1 MSREY
6 DRTVDRPSLFK
17 RWRGM
22 LKLADTRDERALATL
37 SKRYERPEDPSEA
50 VAHLIVHI
58 CATRFSE
65 AKFAGAFD
73 AWTRRNAQAKDAWL
87 WYQNARIQASA
98 ASSDALVADVKNP
111 KLNVF
116 LRAATLEALASRA
129 DDSLLSLIP
138 AVLNE
143 LPAKGAERAV
153 MLESC
158 AAALLS
164 HSAELGKDEF
174 KPVAE
179 RVIRELDD
187 KKNDERSKLVIAR
200 LLKILFKTDTVALES
215 GPWLDLL
222 NNIQP
227 KAPTKPSR
235 YAEKKP
241 QFLGIEST
249 GRRVAYVI
257 DLSDSMLIPLTQK
270 EKEDLKKP
278 LTRGPGEKKDP
289 EGNPP
294 KKEEPKDSKFPG
306 EKDLPWDKINN
317 RFEAAREFLK
327 LSLRALDKDMS
338 FVIIGFGHEAEILT
352 GKGIVPASKQ
362 NIETAIKILD
372 EIKAG
377 PSDTNRPHGTL
388 KGFTNLHGGMLRA
401 FRAVT
406 GSLVRGAGGGARER
420 LESIELSPD
429 GRYLMAGAGAK
440 LYCWDLLGQR
450 TVPSVVPT
458 RPNSLCL
465 FQGNRLLA
473 ESALDG
479 RAFRGGEQVV
489 AGAVRPFFETGSTRF
504 RVSLGDRL
512 LQFDAAAPGP
522 AREAVLTSG
531 PNLPDLDR
539 ETLDAIETAIARSRP
554 GGTSAPRRSEWLPS
568 ALGPDGTTLAC
579 FARHIGEREVRPEP
593 HLPARSEPY
602 EISQIVLF
610 DLKLRET
617 RGVLDQPMGFT
628 GGLVFSPNGQ
638 LLAAHTRFGGLLVYH
653 VATATLRWSL
663 EPRFV
668 PVFLD
673 YLAFTPDSAHLV
685 ARQGRQGAVVDSA
698 SGRVKWSWPAPVA
711 AAPAAEVDT
720 AGRPNYYHDELA
732 VTLGQSVDRVAIR
745 TADDLIAVHRLADGA
760 PIASFAL
767 PPHTDAATF
776 SPDLRWLALLRF
788 DGRVAFLPVDGPAP
802 AEPPWPN
809 GRVISFLDT
818 AANLQGACGLAWSP
832 DGDWLVAVALGQLVV
847 WDARQQRPVRKVVNG
862 IMVPIDPAPEPDGGL
877 ACRLDGREVNLS
889 SRAGG

>member
-1 MSREY
+1 MRSLRYVAFLCVTACGLILLASQPDAQGANYEVVSREY

-98 ASSDALVADVKNP
+98 ASSDALVADVKNS

-129 DDSLLSLIP
+129 DASLLSLIP

-164 HSAELGKDEF
+164 HGAKLGKDEF

-235 YAEKKP
+235 YTEKKP

-406 GSLVRGAGGGARER
+406 GSLVRGEEHIAKETFEQGVDTIFLLSDGA
-420 LESIELSPD
+420 
-429 GRYLMAGAGAK
+429 
-440 LYCWDLLGQR
+440 
-450 TVPSVVPT
+450 PSW
-458 RPNSLCL
+458 
-465 FQGNRLLA
+465 
-473 ESALDG
+473 ED
-479 RAFRGGEQVV
+479 
-489 AGAVRPFFETGSTRF
+489 
-504 RVSLGDRL
+504 
-512 LQFDAAAPGP
+512 
-522 AREAVLTSG
+522 
-531 PNLPDLDR
+531 
-539 ETLDAIETAIARSRP
+539 
-554 GGTSAPRRSEWLPS
+554 
-568 ALGPDGTTLAC
+568 
-579 FARHIGEREVRPEP
+579 FARIDKRDPE
-593 HLPARSEPY
+593 
-602 EISQIVLF
+602 
-610 DLKLRET
+610 
-617 RGVLDQPMGFT
+617 
-628 GGLVFSPNGQ
+628 
-638 LLAAHTRFGGLLVYH
+638 
-653 VATATLRWSL
+653 
-663 EPRFV
+663 
-668 PVFLD
+668 
-673 YLAFTPDSAHLV
+673 
-685 ARQGRQGAVVDSA
+685 
-698 SGRVKWSWPAPVA
+698 
-711 AAPAAEVDT
+711 DT
-720 AGRPNYYHDELA
+720 AGDPE
-732 VTLGQSVDRVAIR
+732 T
-745 TADDLIAVHRLADGA
+745 GA
-760 PIASFAL
+760 PLDTTEELIFHGTYEGEHL
-767 PPHTDAATF
+767 TQDIE
-776 SPDLRWLALLRF
+776 RMNLLRKCEIHCIGLGEANF
-788 DGRVAFLPVDGPAP
+788 TLLEQIARIGRGK
-802 AEPPWPN
+802 
-809 GRVISFLDT
+809 
-818 AANLQGACGLAWSP
+818 
-832 DGDWLVAVALGQLVV
+832 
-847 WDARQQRPVRKVVNG
+847 VRKIG
-862 IMVPIDPAPEPDGGL
+862 TEK
-877 ACRLDGREVNLS
+877 
-889 SRAGG
+889 